1 MLRLTEMIFF
11 VFLSYSYVFSISFDG
26 MEWNAGEPQEECA
39 RCGKTFLM
47 LVGGGGGG
55 GSQVGSDVTGLCND
69 CSGGGDPAD
78 NDNDKEELDED
89 SDVGGMSDVSGDGD
103 VDVDNDQD

>member
-1 MLRLTEMIFF
+1 MMM
-11 VFLSYSYVFSISFDG
+11 G
-26 MEWNAGEPQEECA
+26 WNAGEPQEECA

-78 NDNDKEELDED
+78 NDKEELDED

-103 VDVDNDQD
+103 VDVDNDH

>member
-1 MLRLTEMIFF
+1 MDRL
-11 VFLSYSYVFSISFDG
+11 FLSLST
-26 MEWNAGEPQEECA
+26 GEPQEECA

-47 LVGGGGGG
+47 LVGGSGG

-69 CSGGGDPAD
+69 CSGAT
-78 NDNDKEELDED
+78 DNDKEED
-89 SDVGGMSDVSGDGD
+89 SDGGSDVSISGDGDGD

>member
-1 MLRLTEMIFF
+1 MDF
-11 VFLSYSYVFSISFDG
+11 FLSLFVCYF
-26 MEWNAGEPQEECA
+26 ECAGEPQEECA

-47 LVGGGGGG
+47 LAGSGG

-69 CSGGGDPAD
+69 CCANDDKDTDGG
-78 NDNDKEELDED
+78 
-89 SDVGGMSDVSGDGD
+89 SDVSISGDGD